1 MERTSADEVA
11 TDNKQSHPDPEV
23 VVRPRRRHFTAKY
36 KLSILKQADA
46 CTTAGGVG
54 KLLRQEGLYS
64 SHLSTWRRERD
75 QGALAALGRK
85 RGPRPTES
93 TPVQAENERLRRE
106 VEQLKARLQKAELII
121 DVQKKVSLLLGV
133 AAPSPSTQENS

>member
-1 MERTSADEVA
+1 MEPISTDEAA
-11 TDNKQSHPDPEV
+11 TNNEQGHPDPEV

-85 RGPRPTES
+85 RGPTPTGS

-133 AAPSPSTQENS
+133 APSPSAQENS